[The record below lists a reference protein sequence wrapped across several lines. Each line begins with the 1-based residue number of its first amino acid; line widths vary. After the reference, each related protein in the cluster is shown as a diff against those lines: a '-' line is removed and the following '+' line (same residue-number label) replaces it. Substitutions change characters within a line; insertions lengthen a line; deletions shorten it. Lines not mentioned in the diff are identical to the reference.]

1 MAGELD
7 IEEVKKSKYFF
18 CWKIPNDSK
27 KIKFQFLEWDLDHA
41 HVSVGGRVTE
51 EADHVIGGAGHVSG
65 AAGLPDAGVIHVICR
80 RDAAPVGTI
89 TAGHH
94 PDASHER

>member
-18 CWKIPNDSK
+18 CWKIQIRR
-27 KIKFQFLEWDLDHA
+27 KIKFQFLEWDLDRA

-51 EADHVIGGAGHVSG
+51 EADHVIGGAGHVSD

-80 RDAAPVGTI
+80 RDAALVGTI

-94 PDASHER
+94 LDASHER